1 MVIIIMI
8 LIIKWNRCIY
18 YLFIVL
24 FVKKG
29 YKFNLFFVL
38 IERLIIYEEC
48 DVDM

>member
-1 MVIIIMI
+1 MY
-8 LIIKWNRCIY
+8 LIFIY
-18 YLFIVL
+18 C
-24 FVKKG
+24 FVCKKG